1 MRPSPGCKRKGTVRP
16 ASVSVDAS
24 AIWHFDD
31 HDGQEPVRCAFPY
44 RPLGPGPIL
53 ERAGELKTW
62 SVEARSAA
70 SVGGTPKRFYI
81 LRKSASPTLV
91 IADYPVGYASGFG
104 ETLYNLFKG
113 FPNEK
118 LWSAHPGHIVPAE
131 GKQRGHSIRLPS
143 PSRPQ
148 WLNRRIALAYYPLLK
163 AQQFQAARETVR
175 LLAEVVERSSIRN
188 LLVVPVSPW
197 ILSAALALH
206 RRYPKLNLVF
216 YVMDDWQGHHEC
228 HELPYSR
235 WRRRLLREAIDR
247 ANTRFAVSREMAA
260 HYEQTFGK
268 SWSVVHN
275 GVSRRAVTNGNNGH
289 RKSRQVL
296 LAGDV
301 NVFRFDAVIAFAEA
315 IERYNQRRAQ
325 TIEFN
330 VMGEVAE
337 QHREPL
343 STLRSVKLLARRSH
357 AECLAAMKA
366 ADLLYLPLAFCKR
379 SSRISLYSL
388 PTKLPEY
395 LASGKSVFFHAPKES
410 AVFRVAER
418 HDLTPRLASIEP
430 EALDVFIEHWAEGN
444 QNGADTLI
452 RAKNALR
459 EEFDIDALAAR
470 FQSAFV

>member
-1 MRPSPGCKRKGTVRP
+1 M
-16 ASVSVDAS
+16 
-24 AIWHFDD
+24 
-31 HDGQEPVRCAFPY
+31 
-44 RPLGPGPIL
+44 
-53 ERAGELKTW
+53 KTDF
-62 SVEARSAA
+62 A
-70 SVGGTPKRFYI
+70 
-81 LRKSASPTLV
+81 PTLV
-91 IADYPVGYASGFG
+91 VADYPVGYASGFG

-118 LWSAHPGHIVPAE
+118 LWSAHPGHIAAAE
-131 GKQRGHSIRLPS
+131 EKQKGQSVRLPS

-148 WLNRRIALAYYPLLK
+148 WLNNRIAVAYYPLLK
-163 AQQFQAARETVR
+163 AQQFQAARDTVR
-175 LLAEVVERSSIRN
+175 QLAEVVERNSIRN

-206 RRYPKLNLVF
+206 RRYPKLNFVF

-235 WRRRLLREAIDR
+235 WRQRLLREAIDR

-260 HYEQTFGK
+260 HYEQMFGK
-268 SWSVVHN
+268 RWTVVHN
-275 GVSRRAVTNGNNGH
+275 GVSRLAVTNGNNGH
-289 RKSRQVL
+289 RKPQQVL

-301 NVFRFDAVIAFAEA
+301 NVFRFDAVIEFAKA

-343 STLRSVKLLARRSH
+343 SSLRGVRLLTRRSH

-366 ADLLYLPLAFCKR
+366 VDLLYLPLAFCKR
-379 SSRISLYSL
+379 SARISLYSL

-418 HDLTPRLASIEP
+418 HDLTPRLASIDP
-430 EALDVFIEHWAEGN
+430 EALDTFVEHWAEGN
-444 QNGADTLI
+444 QNGTEMLV
-452 RAKNALR
+452 RAQNALR

-470 FQSAFV
+470 FQSAFVL